1 MWTGVG
7 GTGSLVRFPSIVCR
21 PAATSLCYSWS
32 FPRHY
37 CFAMSEQI
45 LLQGKILGTEEF
57 LLAGSGEGR
66 PSRSAGEELL
76 AGRSQ
81 WITLLCEVLPRALL
95 NELGLSRILLG
106 SSGGGQFLLVLPG
119 EAQDAAEAFL
129 AAAGAQ
135 IKDLSGGHVR
145 LVWAMTENLGD
156 WAVVRKRLNEQMKA
170 RRSAPL
176 AGIGLS
182 AFVPAP
188 AVSSAD
194 ADQYFAKELGAKVR
208 EAACIGWSPEQPGK
222 VTPNQG
228 KFTWTLT
235 SNLSPDGILIAR
247 HAAPSDDGKSAAP
260 VQSLARRAQGRS
272 IWGVLRGDVDY
283 FGLRIRRVNSIE
295 EYVPVSVLYK
305 QFFAGE
311 LEVLCSLPEFWRKVS
326 IIYAGGDD
334 FAVYG
339 SWDALIALSR
349 EIQRL
354 FHRFT
359 EENLKE
365 YPGAEGKT
373 ISMAIALAPETYYPL
388 AAVYDQAGRNLDLAK
403 SADKDCIYLLGRILE
418 WRHLADAAE
427 LKDTVT
433 RLIHDFRMSKQFLYQ
448 LRSFY
453 RREAYGDSA
462 GGFERTWRFQRRFN
476 RILSGTRDREFQK
489 LRTHL
494 ISELAGRKS
503 AEVKLRP
510 AGLVALEWARLV
522 TEV

>member
-1 MWTGVG
+1 M
-7 GTGSLVRFPSIVCR
+7 P
-21 PAATSLCYSWS
+21 
-32 FPRHY
+32 
-37 CFAMSEQI
+37 EQI

-57 LLAGSGEGR
+57 LLAGTAEGR
-66 PSRSAGEELL
+66 SARGPAAPGEDLV

-95 NELGLSRILLG
+95 AELGLARILLG

-119 EAQDAAEAFL
+119 DKRDAAEEFL
-129 AAAGAQ
+129 GAAARQVGE
-135 IKDLSGGHVR
+135 LSSGHVK
-145 LVWAMTENLGD
+145 LIWGITDNLGD
-156 WAVVRKRLNEQMKA
+156 WAVIRRRISEELQRKRH
-170 RRSAPL
+170 APL
-176 AGIGLS
+176 AGQDGS
-182 AFVPAP
+182 AFQPFAKPAR
-188 AVSSAD
+188 AEGD
-194 ADQYFAKELGAKVR
+194 AYFSKELGAKIR
-208 EAACIGWSPEQPGK
+208 EAAQVGWSPENPGK
-222 VTPNQG
+222 VVPGEG
-228 KFTWTLT
+228 KHTWTLT
-235 SNLSPDGILIAR
+235 SNITADGIMLAR
-247 HAAPSDDGKSAAP
+247 HAAPSDDGKQAAP
-260 VQSLARRAQGRS
+260 VQTLARRAQGRS
-272 IWGVLRGDVDY
+272 IWGVLRGDVDN
-283 FGLRIRRVNSIE
+283 FALRLRRVHSIE
-295 EYVPVSVLYK
+295 EHVPLSVLFK

-311 LEVLCSLPEFWRKVS
+311 LEVQCSLPEFWRKVS

-339 SWDALIALSR
+339 SWDALIALAR
-349 EIQRL
+349 EMQRL

-388 AAVYDQAGRNLDLAK
+388 AAVYEEAGHNLDLAK
-403 SADKDCIYLLGRILE
+403 SSDKDCIFLLGRILE
-418 WRHLADAAE
+418 WRHLNDAAE

-433 RLIHDFRMSKQFLYQ
+433 RLVHDFRMSRQFLYQ

-453 RREAYGDSA
+453 RHEAHGE
-462 GGFERTWRFQRRFN
+462 GPGLERTWRFQRRFN

-494 ISELAGRKS
+494 INELVGKRT

-522 TEV
+522 TEA

>member
-1 MWTGVG
+1 M
-7 GTGSLVRFPSIVCR
+7 P
-21 PAATSLCYSWS
+21 
-32 FPRHY
+32 
-37 CFAMSEQI
+37 EQI

-57 LLAGSGEGR
+57 LLAGSAEGR
-66 PSRSAGEELL
+66 SARSVGEDLL

-95 NELGLSRILLG
+95 ADLGLARILLG

-119 EAQDAAEAFL
+119 EQREAAETFL
-129 AAAGAQ
+129 AAAARQ
-135 IKDLSGGHVR
+135 INDLSSGNVR
-145 LVWAMTENLGD
+145 LIWAVTDNLGD
-156 WAVVRKRLNEQMKA
+156 WAVIRKRITDQLEGRKN
-170 RRSAPL
+170 APL
-176 AGIGLS
+176 DGIAEN
-182 AFVPAP
+182 AFRPFARNGQ
-188 AVSSAD
+188 SEAD
-194 ADQYFAKELGAKVR
+194 NYFAKDLGAKVR
-208 EAACIGWSPEQPGK
+208 EASSVGWSPENPGK
-222 VTPNQG
+222 VTPGAG
-228 KFTWTLT
+228 KYTWQVT
-235 SNLSPDGILIAR
+235 SNLSPEGIMLAR
-247 HAAPSDDGKSAAP
+247 HAAPSDDGKTAAP
-260 VQSLARRAQGRS
+260 AQTLARRAQGRS
-272 IWGVLRGDVDY
+272 IWGVLRGDVDN
-283 FGLRIRRVNSIE
+283 FALRLRRVHSIE
-295 EYVPVSVLYK
+295 EHVPLSVLFK

-339 SWDALIALSR
+339 SWDALIGLAR
-349 EIQRL
+349 EVQRL

-365 YPGAEGKT
+365 YPGPEGKT
-373 ISMAIALAPETYYPL
+373 ISMAIALAPETFYPL
-388 AAVYDQAGRNLDLAK
+388 AAVYEDAGHYLDLAK
-403 SADKDCIYLLGRILE
+403 AADKDCIYLLGRILE

-433 RLIHDFRMSKQFLYQ
+433 RLIHDFRMSRQFLYQ

-453 RREAYGDSA
+453 RREAYGD
-462 GGFERTWRFQRRFN
+462 GETERQRTWRFQRRFN

-494 ISELAGRKS
+494 ITEMAGRKS

>member
-1 MWTGVG
+1 
-7 GTGSLVRFPSIVCR
+7 
-21 PAATSLCYSWS
+21 
-32 FPRHY
+32 
-37 CFAMSEQI
+37 
-45 LLQGKILGTEEF
+45 
-57 LLAGSGEGR
+57 
-66 PSRSAGEELL
+66 
-76 AGRSQ
+76 
-81 WITLLCEVLPRALL
+81 
-95 NELGLSRILLG
+95 
-106 SSGGGQFLLVLPG
+106 VLPG
-119 EAQDAAEAFL
+119 EARTAAEEFL
-129 AAAGAQ
+129 SAAARQ
-135 IKDLSGGHVR
+135 VLELSSGLVR
-145 LVWAMTENLGD
+145 LVWASTENLGD
-156 WAVVRKRLNEQMKA
+156 WAVVRKRINDELQRKRN
-170 RRSAPL
+170 APL
-176 AGIGLS
+176 AAS
-182 AFVPAP
+182 ATDAFVPHAAAAMSDP
-188 AVSSAD
+188 DV
-194 ADQYFAKELGAKVR
+194 YFAKELGAKVR
-208 EAACIGWSPEQPGK
+208 EASTIGWSPEDPGK
-222 VTPNQG
+222 VTPGAG
-228 KFTWTLT
+228 KHTWPITA
-235 SNLSPDGILIAR
+235 NLSPDGILLAR

-260 VQSLARRAQGRS
+260 VQSLARRGQGRS
-272 IWGVLRGDVDY
+272 IWGVLRGDVDN
-283 FGLRIRRVNSIE
+283 FGLRLRRIHSIE
-295 EYVPVSVLYK
+295 EHVPLSVLYK

-326 IIYAGGDD
+326 IIYSGGDD

-339 SWDALIALSR
+339 AWDALIALAR
-349 EIQRL
+349 EVQRL

-373 ISMAIALAPETYYPL
+373 ISMAIALAPEIHYPL

-433 RLIHDFRMSKQFLYQ
+433 RLIHDFRMPKQLLYQ

-453 RREAYGDSA
+453 RREAYGDIS
-462 GGFERTWRFQRRFN
+462 GQFERTWRFQRRFN

-494 ISELAGRKS
+494 ISELGGRKS